1 MAKTQ
6 TTPKRSPR
14 GGGLRSLSSFNPR
27 LLDFDQNND
36 TSINR
41 ESNIKISQRA
51 ILAFTLAEVLITL
64 GIIGIIASMTLPQLI
79 KNYQKKVTAERLKST
94 YTIIKQAVLMSE
106 AANGEMNSWV
116 PISDNQA
123 DTLKKFIQLYYEP
136 YLKVIQQNEFSSS
149 DTPYDYEYFTNDG
162 KLIKSAG
169 HTKYSIALINGTYLH
184 FNSHFNVNNNI
195 ELRIDINGKQ
205 KPNIVGIDTFY
216 MTVYPKVEM
225 FNEGKNRTQL
235 LNWCKIPGQLEKQ
248 RSCGAVI
255 LNDGWQIKSD
265 YPWH

>member
-79 KNYQKKVTAERLKST
+79 KNYQKKVTAERLKT
-94 YTIIKQAVLMSE
+94 AKRK
-106 AANGEMNSWV
+106 N
-116 PISDNQA
+116 NQTKRA
-123 DTLKKFIQLYYEP
+123 TDPNVKK
-136 YLKVIQQNEFSSS
+136 
-149 DTPYDYEYFTNDG
+149 G
-162 KLIKSAG
+162 A
-169 HTKYSIALINGTYLH
+169 
-184 FNSHFNVNNNI
+184 
-195 ELRIDINGKQ
+195 
-205 KPNIVGIDTFY
+205 GID
-216 MTVYPKVEM
+216 
-225 FNEGKNRTQL
+225 G
-235 LNWCKIPGQLEKQ
+235 
-248 RSCGAVI
+248 
-255 LNDGWQIKSD
+255 
-265 YPWH
+265 